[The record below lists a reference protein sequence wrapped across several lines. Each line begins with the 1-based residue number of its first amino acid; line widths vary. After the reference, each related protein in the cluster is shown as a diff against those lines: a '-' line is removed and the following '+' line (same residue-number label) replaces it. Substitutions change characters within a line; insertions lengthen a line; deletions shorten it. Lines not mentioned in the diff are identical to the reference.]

1 MTAVGFRV
9 RSLTMV
15 MIVALVMVVMPVDQ
29 VVAQEIAPETKGE
42 VLKELV
48 PEDVPAATN
57 GEVSGEEA
65 ALSAAPE
72 VERSEVT
79 TAPFPFTGLGFSG
92 AGEAPTVR
100 WRAVGGD
107 GNWSEWEGIE
117 AIDPDDGP
125 DPGTAEAAA
134 AVDLDRRWVSDAI
147 WVGEATQLQIEV
159 EGATLNDFDVTI
171 MDSAGLSESVF
182 QRISRHV
189 SSLGTPAPAEASV
202 SRPGIK
208 SRADWGV
215 DESAAWK
222 SGSPSYAPPKFSV
235 LHHTATTNDYT
246 VAQAPQQIRNMY
258 YWHVN
263 GNKWSD
269 IGYNFIIDK
278 YGTIWEGRRG
288 GIDRGV
294 IGAHA
299 GGWNTG
305 SVGVAIMGNNNTMAP
320 TSQSTK
326 ALTDLLSWKFDI
338 HNIDPSTATRATIN
352 GQSIPTLVGH
362 RNIRGSYN
370 ATPSTTTDCPG
381 QQLYTRMGAVRE
393 SVASSAFTSGASIG
407 DGGWTPVAGDW
418 NGDGRTTTG
427 WFRDGTWR
435 LRNFNSTGPVN
446 EFRYGLQPG
455 DLPVV
460 GDWNGNGQTTVG
472 IVRDGRWHLRNS
484 NSTGFADIS
493 FTYGRGAVDHP
504 MAGDWNGNGRD
515 TPAIVRDG
523 TWHLRNSLSGGA
535 GDIIFTYGRITRGDL
550 PVVGDWNANGRD
562 TPGILR
568 DGTWHLRNS
577 LSGGRGEIVFTYGR
591 VAHGDVPI
599 AGDWSRNGQTTF
611 GVTRGGVWYLRNAL
625 SGGPA
630 HLTFSY

>member
-1 MTAVGFRV
+1 MTVVGSRF
-9 RSLTMV
+9 RSLV
-15 MIVALVMVVMPVDQ
+15 VVLVMALTLAILPVDR
-29 VVAQEIAPETKGE
+29 VVAQEIAPETVGG
-42 VLKELV
+42 VLDALV
-48 PEDVPAATN
+48 PEEAPTATDGDGSSDV
-57 GEVSGEEA
+57 EA
-65 ALSAAPE
+65 PGVEPE

-79 TAPFPFTGLGFSG
+79 AAPFPFTGLGFSG
-92 AGEAPTVR
+92 PGEAPTVR
-100 WRAVGGD
+100 WRAVDGD
-107 GNWSEWEGIE
+107 GDWSQWQGIE

-125 DPGTAEAAA
+125 DPGTAEAIA

-147 WVGEATQLQIEV
+147 WVGEATHLQVEV
-159 EGATLNDFDVTI
+159 EGATLDAFDVTV

-182 QRISRHV
+182 QRVSRHV
-189 SSLGTPAPAEASV
+189 ISRGTPAPAEASV
-202 SRPGIK
+202 SRPGIR

-222 SGSPSYAPPKFSV
+222 SGSPTYAAPKFSV
-235 LHHTATTNDYT
+235 LHHTATTNDYSA
-246 VAQAPQQIRNMY
+246 AQAPQQIRNMY

-269 IGYNFIIDK
+269 IGYNFVIDK

-294 IGAHA
+294 VGAHA
-299 GGWNTG
+299 GAWNTG
-305 SVGVAIMGNNNTMAP
+305 SFGVAIMGNNNTMAP
-320 TSQSTK
+320 TSQSTT

-338 HNIDPSTATRATIN
+338 HDIDPSASARTSAN

-362 RNIRGSYN
+362 RNIRGSYTAN
-370 ATPSTTTDCPG
+370 PSTTTDCPG
-381 QQLYTRMGAVRE
+381 QYLYSRMGAVRE
-393 SVASSAFTSGASIG
+393 SVSRSVTTSSAG

-418 NGDGRTTTG
+418 NADGRTTTG

-435 LRNFNSTGPVN
+435 LRNYNSKGPVS
-446 EFRYGLQPG
+446 EFRYGLRAG

-484 NSTGFADIS
+484 NSAGYADIS
-493 FTYGRGAVDHP
+493 FSYGKGAVDHP
-504 MAGDWNGNGRD
+504 MVGDWNGNGRD
-515 TPAIVRDG
+515 TPGIVRDG
-523 TWHLRNSLSGGA
+523 EWHLRNSLSGGS
-535 GDIIFTYGRITRGDL
+535 GQISFTYGRITRGDL
-550 PVVGDWNANGRD
+550 PVVGDWNASGRE

-568 DGTWHLRNS
+568 DGEWHLRNS
-577 LSGGRGEIVFTYGR
+577 LSGGSGQIVFTYGR
-591 VAHGDVPI
+591 VTRGDVPI